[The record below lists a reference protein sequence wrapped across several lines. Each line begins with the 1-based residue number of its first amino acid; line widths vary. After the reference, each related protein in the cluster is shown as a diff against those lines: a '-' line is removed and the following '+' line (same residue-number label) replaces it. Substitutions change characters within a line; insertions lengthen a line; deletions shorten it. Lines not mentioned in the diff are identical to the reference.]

1 MKSLQ
6 KFRKMDNCEGQFK
19 LNNYKQYMAIVRYS
33 ITSRSLVVY
42 EVQGIDKFKSR
53 DLDLAK

>member
-1 MKSLQ
+1 
-6 KFRKMDNCEGQFK
+6 
-19 LNNYKQYMAIVRYS
+19 MAILRYS

-53 DLDLAK
+53 DLDLAN